1 MLSVLS
7 LMNGLPSEILSQ
19 IVEFV
24 PTRARLIA
32 LRGCSRSFRQ
42 AVHRAAST
50 HDSLRTVH
58 LTASEAQVREGGPC
72 DPRQSGRAL
81 EALARVFGA
90 GCRDLWAMGE
100 SAAALAAIRS
110 FVVTGTQGR
119 LRCLVIHKS
128 SITPTQLVDLCRAC
142 PLLTDLSA
150 AGCGLPNL
158 YEPDIS
164 IDEYAAEIGAACPLL
179 ERVNL
184 PDEGY
189 DDAFC
194 PAEVY
199 QMHFPNLRYLDLGYS
214 CSSPGRYDRI
224 AMSAR
229 ACRRAASHLQL
240 SCNVQED
247 VVEQLAA
254 IPELRDG
261 TTHINMDS
269 ASIPPEC
276 VILVAQRFLAL
287 RQLRLPDSQIGMLLP
302 DWESLYVARPELT
315 GLQFGHFSEIDDDC
329 LYAVC
334 HSFRLETLGLAP
346 STGLTV
352 GAMHYDAVDIIVNS
366 PCAVTLRKIRVYDLL
381 SSTDL
386 LRLVRGCP
394 NISEICWDFGDG
406 VPFNRRRDLANLHTL
421 LRILESRGGKFDSG
435 FLRLRR
441 HVRPWEYPGV
451 LVRDKLSLW

>member
-1 MLSVLS
+1 M
-7 LMNGLPSEILSQ
+7 
-19 IVEFV
+19 
-24 PTRARLIA
+24 
-32 LRGCSRSFRQ
+32 
-42 AVHRAAST
+42 
-50 HDSLRTVH
+50 
-58 LTASEAQVREGGPC
+58 REGGPC

-90 GCRDLWAMGE
+90 GCRNLYAMGE

-119 LRCLVIHKS
+119 LRCLVFHNS
-128 SITPTQLVDLCRAC
+128 TITPTQLVDLCRAC
-142 PLLTDLSA
+142 PLLTSLA
-150 AGCGLPNL
+150 ASGCVPNL

-179 ERVNL
+179 ESVNL

-189 DDAFC
+189 DDAFS

-199 QMHFPNLRYLDLGYS
+199 QMHFPNLSYLDLGPS

-229 ACRRAASHLQL
+229 ACRRAARRLQL
-240 SCNVQED
+240 SCIVQED

-346 STGLTV
+346 SAGLTV

-366 PCAVTLRKIRVYDLL
+366 PCAATLRKISVYDLL
-381 SSTDL
+381 SSADL
-386 LRLVRGCP
+386 LRLLRGCP
-394 NISEICWDFGDG
+394 NISEVCWDFGGGRD
-406 VPFNRRRDLANLHTL
+406 PFFRQRDLANLHTL
-421 LRILESRGGKFDSG
+421 LRILESRGGKLDSG
-435 FLRLRR
+435 YHHACR

-451 LVRDKLSLW
+451 LVQGKLCFW

>member
-1 MLSVLS
+1 
-7 LMNGLPSEILSQ
+7 MNGLPSEILSQ
-19 IVEFV
+19 IVEWC
-24 PTRARLIA
+24 RCRRRLIA

-58 LTASEAQVREGGPC
+58 LRASEAQSRAADGGPC
-72 DPRQSGRAL
+72 DPRQSGRAI

-119 LRCLVIHKS
+119 LRCLVFHKS
-128 SITPTQLVDLCRAC
+128 TITPTQLVDLCRAC

-150 AGCGLPNL
+150 AECGLPNL

-179 ERVNL
+179 ESVNL

-189 DDAFC
+189 DDAFS

-229 ACRRAASHLQL
+229 ACRRAARHLQL

-334 HSFRLETLGLAP
+334 HSFRLEMLGLAP
-346 STGLTV
+346 SANLTV

-366 PCAVTLRKIRVYDLL
+366 PCAATLRKIRVYDLL
-381 SSTDL
+381 SSADL

-394 NISEICWDFGDG
+394 NISEVCWDFGDG

>member
-1 MLSVLS
+1 
-7 LMNGLPSEILSQ
+7 MNGLPSEILSQ
-19 IVEFV
+19 IVELV

-58 LTASEAQVREGGPC
+58 LRASEAQSRAADGGPC

-110 FVVTGTQGR
+110 FIVTGTQGR
-119 LRCLVIHKS
+119 LRCLVFHKS
-128 SITPTQLVDLCRAC
+128 TITPTQLVDLCRAC

-346 STGLTV
+346 SAGLTV
-352 GAMHYDAVDIIVNS
+352 GAMYYDAVDIIVNS
-366 PCAVTLRKIRVYDLL
+366 PCAATLRKISVYDLL
-381 SSTDL
+381 SSADL
-386 LRLVRGCP
+386 LRLLRGCP
-394 NISEICWDFGDG
+394 NISEVCWDFGGGRD
-406 VPFNRRRDLANLHTL
+406 PFFRRQRDLANLHTL
-421 LRILESRGGKFDSG
+421 LRILQSRGGKLDSG
-435 FLRLRR
+435 YLFR
-441 HVRPWEYPGV
+441 HVRPREYPGV
-451 LVRDKLSLW
+451 LVRDQAYYGDKFW

>member
-1 MLSVLS
+1 MSNSICDGRV
-7 LMNGLPSEILSQ
+7 
-19 IVEFV
+19 
-24 PTRARLIA
+24 
-32 LRGCSRSFRQ
+32 RS
-42 AVHRAAST
+42 
-50 HDSLRTVH
+50 
-58 LTASEAQVREGGPC
+58 
-72 DPRQSGRAL
+72 
-81 EALARVFGA
+81 
-90 GCRDLWAMGE
+90 
-100 SAAALAAIRS
+100 ALAAIRS

-119 LRCLVIHKS
+119 LRCLVFHNS
-128 SITPTQLVDLCRAC
+128 TITPTQLVDLCRAC
-142 PLLTDLSA
+142 PLLTDLAA
-150 AGCGLPNL
+150 AGCVPNL
-158 YEPDIS
+158 YEPDVS

-346 STGLTV
+346 SANLTV

-366 PCAVTLRKIRVYDLL
+366 PCAATLRKIRVYDLL
-381 SSTDL
+381 SSADL

-394 NISEICWDFGDG
+394 NISEVCWDFGDG

>member
-1 MLSVLS
+1 
-7 LMNGLPSEILSQ
+7 MNGLPSEILSQ

-58 LTASEAQVREGGPC
+58 LRASEAQSRAADGGPC

-110 FVVTGTQGR
+110 FIVTGTQGR
-119 LRCLVIHKS
+119 LRCLVFHKS
-128 SITPTQLVDLCRAC
+128 TITPTQLVDLCRAC
-142 PLLTDLSA
+142 PLLTDLVA
-150 AGCGLPNL
+150 TGPNL
-158 YEPDIS
+158 SEPDIS

-229 ACRRAASHLQL
+229 ACRRAVSYTHLTL
-240 SCNVQED
+240 
-247 VVEQLAA
+247 
-254 IPELRDG
+254 P
-261 TTHINMDS
+261 T
-269 ASIPPEC
+269 
-276 VILVAQRFLAL
+276 IL
-287 RQLRLPDSQIGMLLP
+287 
-302 DWESLYVARPELT
+302 
-315 GLQFGHFSEIDDDC
+315 
-329 LYAVC
+329 
-334 HSFRLETLGLAP
+334 
-346 STGLTV
+346 
-352 GAMHYDAVDIIVNS
+352 
-366 PCAVTLRKIRVYDLL
+366 
-381 SSTDL
+381 
-386 LRLVRGCP
+386 LV
-394 NISEICWDFGDG
+394 
-406 VPFNRRRDLANLHTL
+406 
-421 LRILESRGGKFDSG
+421 
-435 FLRLRR
+435 
-441 HVRPWEYPGV
+441 
-451 LVRDKLSLW
+451 

>member
-1 MLSVLS
+1 MD
-7 LMNGLPSEILSQ
+7 GLPSEILSQ
-19 IVEFV
+19 IVACV

-58 LTASEAQVREGGPC
+58 LIASEAQSRAADGGPC

-90 GCRDLWAMGE
+90 GCRTLYAMGE

-119 LRCLVIHKS
+119 LRCLVFHNS
-128 SITPTQLVDLCRAC
+128 TITPTQLVDLCRAC
-142 PLLTDLSA
+142 PLLTDLVA
-150 AGCGLPNL
+150 TGPNL
-158 YEPDIS
+158 SEPDIS
-164 IDEYAAEIGAACPLL
+164 IDEWAAEIGAACPLL

-184 PDEGY
+184 PDQGY
-189 DDAFC
+189 DDAFS

-214 CSSPGRYDRI
+214 FSSPGRYDRI

-229 ACRRAASHLQL
+229 ACRCAARHLQL
-240 SCNVQED
+240 SCMVEED

-269 ASIPPEC
+269 AFIPPEC
-276 VILVAQRFLAL
+276 VILAAQRFLAL
-287 RQLRLPDSQIGMLLP
+287 RQLHLPDPQIGMLP
-302 DWESLYVARPELT
+302 QDYESLYVARPELT

-334 HSFRLETLGLAP
+334 HNFRLEILGLAR
-346 STGLTV
+346 SAALTV

-366 PCAVTLRKIRVYDLL
+366 PCAATLRKIRVYDLL
-381 SSTDL
+381 SSADL

-394 NISEICWDFGDG
+394 NISEVCWDFGDG